1 MVFSSL
7 LFLFRF
13 LPAALLLYYVT
24 PRRFKNLTLLIVSL
38 IFYSWGEVKYLP
50 IMFAS
55 MFIDYT
61 CGQGIKRFG
70 HNPKLRKLFLI
81 LSMVLNLGILFTFK
95 YTGFFLENIEA
106 ITRIPMPDFNVK
118 LPLGISFYTFQ
129 TMSYTIDVY
138 RGDVQAEDNIINF
151 GAYVVLFPQLIAGP
165 IVRYSDVAAELKK
178 RRITLPMIER
188 GATLFILGLG
198 CKVLIANN
206 VGSLWDSTALLPLDQ
221 ISTPMAWIA
230 ALAYSL
236 QIYFDFSGYS
246 LMAIGLGYM
255 LGFRFPQNFNYPY
268 IAGSVTDFWRRWHIT
283 LCSWFREYVYFPLGG
298 SRCSE
303 GKRTRNLLIVWG
315 LTGLWHGASWNFVLW
330 GLWFFVLLVI
340 EKKWLLKWYKQH
352 KVIAHLIMP
361 VILMISWVIF
371 AITDFSRLGG
381 YLGKMFG
388 IGGVVNASNPLDWL
402 YALRGYGV
410 SLLIGIVM
418 SLPVVKTVHEKLA
431 IRFPGSKI
439 LSGVRTV
446 LLTVILII
454 STAYLVDSTYNPF
467 IYWNF

>member
-13 LPAALLLYYVT
+13 FAAAMLLYYIT
-24 PRRFKNLTLLIVSL
+24 PKRFKNLTLLIISL
-38 IFYSWGEVKYLP
+38 FFYAWGEVKYLP

-55 MFIDYT
+55 MLVDYT
-61 CGQGIKRFG
+61 CGQGIKHFG
-70 HNPKLRKLFLI
+70 SNKRKRKLFLLI
-81 LSMVLNLGILFTFK
+81 SMFFNLGILFFFK
-95 YTGFFLENIEA
+95 YTGFFLQNIEA
-106 ITRIPMPDFNVK
+106 LTGLPMPDFSPT

-138 RGDVQAEDNIINF
+138 RGDVEPEDNLITF

-165 IVRYSDVAAELKK
+165 IVRYSDIAAQLKN
-178 RRITLPMIER
+178 RRITMAEINR
-188 GATLFILGLG
+188 GAQLFILGLG
-198 CKVLIANN
+198 SKVLIANN
-206 VGSLWDSTALLPLDQ
+206 VGSLWDATAALSPAD

-246 LMAIGLGYM
+246 LMAIGLGHM
-255 LGFRFPQNFNYPY
+255 LGFSFPQNFNYPY
-268 IAGSVTDFWRRWHIT
+268 VSGSITEFWRRWHMT
-283 LCSWFREYVYFPLGG
+283 LSSWFREYVYFPLGG

-303 GKRTRNLLIVWG
+303 WKRTRNLFIVWV

-340 EKKWLLKWYKQH
+340 EKKWLLSWYQKH
-352 KVIAHLIMP
+352 KILAHIIIP
-361 VILMISWVIF
+361 IILMISWVIF
-371 AITDFSRLGG
+371 AISDFSRLGG
-381 YLGKMFG
+381 FLGRMFG
-388 IGGVVNASNPLDWL
+388 IGGLSSAANPLDWL

-410 SLLIGIVM
+410 TLLLGVIL
-418 SLPVVKTVHEKLA
+418 SLPVIKKGHEWLVSRYGETKLLQTVETLLLA
-431 IRFPGSKI
+431 F
-439 LSGVRTV
+439 V
-446 LLTVILII
+446 LFL

>member
-13 LPAALLLYYVT
+13 LPAALLLYYIT
-24 PRRFKNLTLLIVSL
+24 PRRFKNFTLLVVSL
-38 IFYSWGEVKYLP
+38 IFYSWGEVRYLP
-50 IMFAS
+50 IMIAS
-55 MFIDYT
+55 MVIDYS
-61 CGQGIKRFG
+61 CGQGIRVFG
-70 HNPKLRKLFLI
+70 ANKKLRKLFLL
-81 LSMVLNLGILFTFK
+81 LSVTLNLGILFTFK
-95 YTGFFLENIEA
+95 YSGFLFENLRA
-106 ITRIPMPDFNVK
+106 IGIPAPYFDPT

-138 RGDVQAEDNIINF
+138 RGDVKPEDNIINF
-151 GAYVVLFPQLIAGP
+151 SAYVVLFPQLIAGP

-246 LMAIGLGYM
+246 LMAIGLGDM

-268 IAGSVTDFWRRWHIT
+268 IAGSVTDFWRRWHMT
-283 LCSWFREYVYFPLGG
+283 LSSWFREYVYFPLGG

-303 GKRTRNLLIVWG
+303 GKRTRNLLIVWA

-340 EKKWLLKWYKQH
+340 EKKWLLGWYHRH

-381 YLGKMFG
+381 FLGKMFG
-388 IGGVVNASNPLDWL
+388 IGGAVNQSNPFDWL
-402 YALRGYGV
+402 YALHGYGV
-410 SLLIGIVM
+410 SLLIGIIM
-418 SLPVVKTVHEKLA
+418 SLPVVKIVHEKLA
-431 IRFPGSKI
+431 IRFPGNKI

-446 LLTVILII
+446 LLAVILII